1 MAGGSTNT
9 VTRTELDP
17 TMRPYV
23 QYGLSEAQRLYQAG
37 APEYFTG
44 QTYVGPSQQTQSALS
59 AMQSRAMQ
67 GNPLVPLAQQQLATT
82 LGGSRAE
89 TLGSATSPTLANT
102 IAGGYL
108 GQNPYYTAALQPGFQ
123 AASTSY
129 QDAINQMRSRA
140 SAAGRYGTNEAL
152 MSQEQRAQG
161 ALANALANQA
171 AQLGYS
177 GYEAERGRQQQALG
191 MGLDLYEAERA
202 RQQAAI
208 GAAPG
213 LAAQDYTDIAQLAQV
228 GQAAEGYQQ
237 AALQDA
243 IQRFNYQQQ
252 APYAALQSFLSSSF
266 GAPQGMQT
274 VQPSYSNPLAGI
286 LGTALA
292 GKALLA

>member
-37 APEYFTG
+37 TPEYFTG

-67 GNPLVPLAQQQLATT
+67 GNPLVPMAQQQLATT

-161 ALANALANQA
+161 ALANALAGQA

-252 APYAALQSFLSSSF
+252 APYAALQSFLSSSY